1 MLTDRLAPSW
11 LLTAIAVTVL
21 APASARA
28 RDEPPG
34 VAPTEARSPEEERA
48 GFHLPPGFVA
58 QLVADETQIRKPMNL
73 AFDDRGRLWITETVE
88 YPYPAQEG
96 EPHRD
101 AVVILDDFTP
111 DGRAR
116 KVTTF
121 ADGLN
126 IPIGVIPLGNG
137 SSALV
142 HSIPA
147 IWRLTDADGDGKAE
161 KREVAYSAFA
171 SADTHGMTSNFTW
184 GFDGWIYA
192 DHGFANTSEVKGAD
206 GQKLVMNSGNTYR
219 MKPDG
224 SGLQQFTHGQVNP
237 FGLSFSPSGDLYSA
251 DCHTK
256 PLYLLLRGAYYPSF
270 GKPDDGL
277 GFGPEMVT
285 HDHGS
290 TAIDAALYY
299 AAEQFPA
306 PFRDNLFVGNVMTNR
321 INRDTIR
328 WHGST
333 PEGVAQP
340 DFLVSDDPWFRPVAM
355 QVGPDGA
362 LYIADF
368 YNRIIGHYEVPLDHP
383 GRDRT
388 KGRIWRIVY
397 QGPESHAEPV
407 APRTDWTQA
416 PTAALLR
423 DLGHPNLVVRVK
435 AANQLVLRG
444 DAQAVAPLKLL
455 AQLAAD
461 PLQRAQALWTL
472 RRLGALDEP
481 SLVTALGDES
491 PLVRIHALRLVAE
504 GPAPTPALHAP
515 AVAALDDPDP
525 AVRRAAADTLG
536 QHANPANIRPLLARR
551 KAIPDD
557 DTHLLHVVKMALRNQ
572 LLPGQNYKAAPGGG
586 DAAPAPAPAAAAGDW
601 QEWDYRWTAEV
612 SLGVPTLES
621 ARYLLGHL
629 RRWPEP
635 QDWLVKFVRH
645 IARYGDMA
653 TDASLLNLAREE
665 KAGDL
670 GHQGAL
676 LTAIQ
681 QGMQERG
688 ATPSPDLEAWAGE
701 LIPRLIHAP
710 SDDDAAT
717 GIALASAMKLGST
730 VDDLAALAT
739 DASAHEPRRASAVA
753 ALAGIDPAQAVT
765 PLARVLADPAAPAA
779 LREAAAHGLATI
791 NQSASR
797 TALLATL
804 PAAPGHLQST
814 IAAGLAAGTQGAE
827 ALLKAVGEGKASA
840 RLLQEKAVALRL
852 AEAKIPDL
860 DARLAELLQ
869 GLPPA
874 DQALNERIEA
884 RRQAF
889 AADRADVS
897 AGAKAFANNC
907 VACHQLN
914 GQGARIGP
922 QLDGVGLRGADRLME
937 DILDPNRN
945 VDQAFRTTSLALDD
959 GQVIAGLVLREEGD
973 VLILADPKGQ
983 EIRVTKGKVEERQT
997 SQLSP
1002 MPADFGDRI
1011 PEAEFLDLI
1020 AFLLSQKPP
1029 LDAPTRSP

>member
-1 MLTDRLAPSW
+1 MRDTLIALAVFAAAAPSW
-11 LLTAIAVTVL
+11 
-21 APASARA
+21 ARE
-28 RDEPPG
+28 EPPG
-34 VAPTEARSPEEERA
+34 VAPTEARTPEQERDA
-48 GFHLPPGFVA
+48 FHLPPGFVA

-73 AFDDRGRLWITETVE
+73 NFDDRGRLWVTETVE
-88 YPYPAQEG
+88 YPYPAKEG
-96 EPHRD
+96 EKARD
-101 AVVILDDFTP
+101 AVIILDDFGP

-126 IPIGVIPLGNG
+126 IPIGVMPLGDG

-147 IWRLTDADGDGKAE
+147 IWRLTDSDGDGKAD
-161 KREVAYSAFA
+161 KREVAYQTFS
-171 SADTHGMTSNFTW
+171 SQDTHGMTSNFTW

-206 GQKLVMNSGNTYR
+206 GKKLSMNSGNTYR
-219 MKPDG
+219 MKADG

-237 FGLSFSPSGDLYSA
+237 FGLSFSPAGDLYSA

-256 PLYLLLRGAYYPSF
+256 PLYCLLRGAYYPSF

-333 PEGVAQP
+333 PEGVAMP

-397 QGPESHAEPV
+397 QGTEPHAEPV
-407 APRTDWTQA
+407 APRKDWTRA
-416 PTAALLR
+416 TVAELIE
-423 DLGHPNLVVRVK
+423 DLDHPNLVVRTK
-435 AANQLVLRG
+435 ATNQLVGRG
-444 DAQAVAPLKLL
+444 GADA
-455 AQLAAD
+455 
-461 PLQRAQALWTL
+461 
-472 RRLGALDEP
+472 
-481 SLVTALGDES
+481 VTALQYAAGGPLRRVHSLWALHRLAALTEGTLWAALVAPD
-491 PLVRIHALRLVAE
+491 PLVRVHALRILAE
-504 GPAPTPALHAP
+504 LPAIPAPDQARAF
-515 AVAALDDPDP
+515 AALDDSDP
-525 AVRRAAADTLG
+525 AVRRAAADALG
-536 QHANPANIRPLLARR
+536 QHPDGANIRPLLARR
-551 KAIPDD
+551 KDIPAE

-572 LLPGQNYKAAPGGG
+572 LLAPGGYKAAPGGE
-586 DAAPAPAPAAAAGDW
+586 DKAAW

-612 SLGVPTLES
+612 SLGVPTVDS
-621 ARYLLGHL
+621 ARYLLGHI

-635 QDWLVKFVRH
+635 RDWLVKFVRH
-645 IARYGDMA
+645 IARHGDQA
-653 TDASLLNLAREE
+653 TDDALLQFARAD

-670 GHQGAL
+670 GHQAAL
-676 LTAIQ
+676 LTAVQ
-681 QGMQERG
+681 QGLQERG
-688 ATPSPDLEAWAGE
+688 ATPGASLEAWAGE
-701 LIPRLIHAP
+701 LIPQLIHSA
-710 SDDDAAT
+710 SDADAES
-717 GIALASAMKLGST
+717 GIALASALRLGST
-730 VDDLAALAT
+730 LDDLAALVKDGA
-739 DASAHEPRRASAVA
+739 APEGRRTAALV
-753 ALAGIDPAQAVT
+753 ALAGIDPAQAVA
-765 PLARVLADPAAPAA
+765 PLGEALARSSNPPG
-779 LREAAAHGLATI
+779 LREGAANGLAGI
-791 NQSASR
+791 NQAASR
-797 TALLATL
+797 AALLAAL
-804 PAAPGHLQST
+804 PSAPGRLQAT
-814 IAAGLAAGTQGAE
+814 IAAGLAAGPQGADE
-827 ALLKAVGEGKASA
+827 LLTAVAAGKASA

-852 AEAKIPDL
+852 AEAKLPKL
-860 DARLAELLQ
+860 DARLAELLK

-874 DQALNERIEA
+874 DQAINERIDK
-884 RRQAF
+884 RRAAF
-889 AADRADVS
+889 AA
-897 AGAKAFANNC
+897 AKPDLASGSKVFANTC
-907 VACHQLN
+907 AACHQLN

-922 QLDGVGLRGADRLME
+922 QLDGVGLRGADRLIE
-937 DILDPNRN
+937 DILDSNRN

-959 GQVIAGLVLREEGD
+959 GKVVAGLLLREEGD
-973 VLILADPKGQ
+973 VLILADAQGK
-983 EIRVTKGKVEERQT
+983 EVRVPKGKVEERAT

-1002 MPADFGDRI
+1002 MPADFGDRL
-1011 PEAEFLDLI
+1011 PEGEFLDLI
-1020 AFLLSQKPP
+1020 AFLLSQRPP
-1029 LDAPTRSP
+1029 LDAPTRTP